1 MLYFKRIF
9 YLFSYNRD
17 GYFIDM
23 NRTHTTFTHVM
34 TYVRII
40 GLFIFSLF
48 FVMIIPIFG
57 LGAHEFFT
65 NNLNYL
71 GFLFAI
77 LMGFLMSIAIQRRRS
92 LDEYIS
98 QELHGIRRM
107 YHLALH
113 LTKEQPELAAWL
125 QNLKED
131 LDGYMSMFR
140 EVSFQV
146 YERGNDLFRGVTY
159 TVYRLPS
166 LGIAYNPEL
175 YRALLNA
182 SAKTTEARQNI
193 RSKKD
198 QYIGYFQWAVI
209 VVVTFTFAWILA
221 SGAPETTNAKIV
233 AAVIIFNI
241 LLVSDLL
248 YEYDRFNDKKLRLL
262 ADMYAN
268 NLIKVEEYK
277 PKKTKAAKR

>member
-159 TVYRLPS
+159 TIYRLPS

>member
-1 MLYFKRIF
+1 
-9 YLFSYNRD
+9 
-17 GYFIDM
+17 M

-48 FVMIIPIFG
+48 FVMIVPLFG
-57 LGAHEFFT
+57 FGTHAFFT
-65 NNLNYL
+65 DNLNYL

-98 QELHGIRRM
+98 QELHGMRRM

-113 LTKEQPELAAWL
+113 LTKEQPELFAWL
-125 QNLKED
+125 KNLKED
-131 LDGYMSMFR
+131 LEGYMGMFR
-140 EVSFQV
+140 EVSFHV

-166 LGIAYNPEL
+166 LGIPYNADL

-198 QYIGYFQWAVI
+198 QYIGYFQWTVI
-209 VVVTFTFAWILA
+209 LVVTFTFAWILA
-221 SGAPETTNAKIV
+221 SAAPETANAKIV

-268 NLIKVEEYK
+268 NLSNVEEFK
-277 PKKTKAAKR
+277 PKKTPSRRKA